1 MPLFLSLFFLSV
13 FPERKAPNLKQQS
26 AFSISSTT
34 NGCLSLTQHT
44 HTERERGSKRRRRR
58 RNARAMRD
66 HHRVPHF
73 ALSYLRVSLF
83 FWCIFFWVFSN
94 EFLSSLFLHLQT
106 HIYISKERDIK
117 RLAFERKTES
127 SSSSSSGEEK
137 GHGGGEHTRKYA
149 FGVLLSLHKH
159 TVVVRE
165 VFFFL
170 DFSQKKKKKK
180 KEKEGQKSHSFIR
193 LNTRA

>member
-1 MPLFLSLFFLSV
+1 VYFFLGFFERIFLSLFF
-13 FPERKAPNLKQQS
+13 
-26 AFSISSTT
+26 
-34 NGCLSLTQHT
+34 
-44 HTERERGSKRRRRR
+44 
-58 RNARAMRD
+58 
-66 HHRVPHF
+66 
-73 ALSYLRVSLF
+73 
-83 FWCIFFWVFSN
+83 
-94 EFLSSLFLHLQT
+94 HLQT

-165 VFFFL
+165 VFFFWI
-170 DFSQKKKKKK
+170 FRRRRRRRRRKKKDKNL
-180 KEKEGQKSHSFIR
+180 IR
-193 LNTRA
+193 LLD

>member
-1 MPLFLSLFFLSV
+1 MPLFFISFFFLSV

-117 RLAFERKTES
+117 RLAFERKTEN
-127 SSSSSSGEEK
+127 SSSSGEEK
-137 GHGGGEHTRKYA
+137 RSRLRRIYTQYA
-149 FGVLLSLHKH
+149 FRC
-159 TVVVRE
+159 VVISPQTYSSSKRS
-165 VFFFL
+165 FFF
-170 DFSQKKKKKK
+170 FGFFA
-180 KEKEGQKSHSFIR
+180 EEEEEEGKRRTKISFVY
-193 LNTRA
+193 

>member
-1 MPLFLSLFFLSV
+1 MYFFLG
-13 FPERKAPNLKQQS
+13 FFER
-26 AFSISSTT
+26 
-34 NGCLSLTQHT
+34 
-44 HTERERGSKRRRRR
+44 
-58 RNARAMRD
+58 
-66 HHRVPHF
+66 
-73 ALSYLRVSLF
+73 
-83 FWCIFFWVFSN
+83 IF
-94 EFLSSLFLHLQT
+94 LSLFLHLQT

-180 KEKEGQKSHSFIR
+180 EKEGQKSHSFIR

>member
-1 MPLFLSLFFLSV
+1 VYFFLGFFERIFLSLFF
-13 FPERKAPNLKQQS
+13 
-26 AFSISSTT
+26 
-34 NGCLSLTQHT
+34 
-44 HTERERGSKRRRRR
+44 
-58 RNARAMRD
+58 
-66 HHRVPHF
+66 
-73 ALSYLRVSLF
+73 
-83 FWCIFFWVFSN
+83 
-94 EFLSSLFLHLQT
+94 HLQT

-117 RLAFERKTES
+117 RLAFERKTENS

-149 FGVLLSLHKH
+149 FGVLLSLQKNK
-159 TVVVRE
+159 VKIRK

-170 DFSQKKKKKK
+170 DFAQKKKKKK